1 MSASSLVNT
10 DARQQHVLLGTSEV
24 LQNLQLEIDS
34 AARSTAKVL
43 LTGETG
49 VGKEVV
55 ARLIHER
62 SERRSKPFVTI
73 NCAGYP
79 TRCSNRSCSAIPAAA
94 SPMRIGTIPAGCVR
108 RSTER
113 YSSTKSAR

>member
-1 MSASSLVNT
+1 MSGSTFVNQT
-10 DARQQHVLLGTSEV
+10 RGSNTFARDEPV

-62 SERRSKPFVTI
+62 GERRNKPFVTI
-73 NCAGYP
+73 NCAGGP
-79 TRCSNRSCSAIPAAA
+79 DTSSSRSCSATRAAV
-94 SPMRIGTIPAGCVR
+94 SPMRIGTTRPAPPAQHG
-108 RSTER
+108 RSF
-113 YSSTKSAR
+113 STKSAR

>member
-1 MSASSLVNT
+1 MSGSTFVQS
-10 DARQQHVLLGTSEV
+10 DARQQHVLLGTSPV
-24 LQNLQLEIDS
+24 LQNLHLEIDS

-62 SERRSKPFVTI
+62 GERRNKPFVTI
-73 NCAGYP
+73 NCAGVP
-79 TRCSNRSCSAIPAAA
+79 DTLLESELFGHTRGSFTDAYRDNP
-94 SPMRIGTIPAGCVR
+94 
-108 RSTER
+108 
-113 YSSTKSAR
+113 